1 MADNP
6 RIIDS
11 YDNPGMGGEKTISEQ
26 DVNKAKDKQGNLRER
41 MNKMR
46 WI

>member
-11 YDNPGMGGEKTISEQ
+11 YDNPGAGGEQPISEQ
-26 DVNKAKDKQGNLRER
+26 DVNKAKDKQGSLRER